1 LTLAVTAEVAQWIVD
16 QTCTDRSYGAR
27 PLRRAIQKF
36 IEDPLSD
43 ALLTGRFDGVSQIEV
58 YVDGA
63 GLQYRPATRD
73 DLAQPDE
80 VLVG

>member
-1 LTLAVTAEVAQWIVD
+1 LTLSLTEEAAQWIVD

-43 ALLTGRFDGVSQIEV
+43 ALLTGRFDGVSRIEI
-58 YVDGA
+58 YVDGS

-73 DLAQPDE
+73 DLTQPAE
-80 VLVG
+80 VLIG